1 MQKGWQTLAVIAA
14 LVVALCCGGLFAM
27 RAVRLVRQFRNP
39 NEPIRAWMSI
49 PFIAHTHHVPQ
60 SVLFNAI
67 GVQPRTLRDRRS
79 VRRLARELNRPVP
92 EVILKLQR
100 AIDTAKAPPGSPPR

>member
-1 MQKGWQTLAVIAA
+1 MQKGWQNLAVIAA
-14 LVVALCCGGLFAM
+14 LLIALCCGGLFAL
-27 RAVRLVRQFRNP
+27 RAVRLVRALRTS

-67 GVQPRTLRDRRS
+67 GVQPRSQRDRRT
-79 VRRLARELNRPVP
+79 VRRLARELNRPIP
-92 EVILKLQR
+92 EVIAQLQN
-100 AIDTAKAPPGSPPR
+100 AIDAAKVPPGSPPR